1 MALATKPPAPQPTTS
16 RRVWKAPLTKTWWYW
31 LLGSV
36 VLYGVVF
43 AWYFSATRPPND
55 QIGPADPSAT
65 GRTLLSI
72 GIIAFLMILGV
83 AAFSLR
89 SRFMRS
95 LPGKAQDWLWMHTWL
110 GIVAIF
116 VVFLH
121 ENFDHFLR
129 AFPFPLVTCFKDS
142 YMGVASFYALM
153 LLVATGIIGRLL
165 DIWQAHTIARDAG
178 TNGTGI
184 VRALKERI
192 LEVEYVVERL
202 SAGKSEPFKLYCIQ
216 AIDSGSD
223 AGPSRVNTLT
233 KMLRLKEPPLPPF
246 PTLMPQEHA
255 DFQRAHQALTDH
267 SRLVQSLRKQQRAR
281 LVMRAWRYIHITIAV
296 FMLAIIVYHVGME
309 VLSHLLNVIPPQ
321 QNVCS

>member
-1 MALATKPPAPQPTTS
+1 MALATKPPAPPS
-16 RRVWKAPLTKTWWYW
+16 PAVRRVWKAPLTKTWWYW

-36 VLYGVVF
+36 ILYGVVF

-55 QIGPADPSAT
+55 QIGPADPV
-65 GRTLLSI
+65 GRTLLYI
-72 GIIAFLMILGV
+72 GVIAFLMILGV

-129 AFPFPLVTCFKDS
+129 AFPFPLATCFRDS
-142 YMGVASFYALM
+142 YMGVASFYALI
-153 LLVATGIIGRLL
+153 LLVATGVAGRLL
-165 DIWQAHTIARDAG
+165 DMWQARTIAKDAA
-178 TNGTGI
+178 TNGVGI
-184 VRALKERI
+184 IRALKERI

-202 SAGKSEPFKLYCIQ
+202 SAGKSEVFKHYCIQ
-216 AIDSGSD
+216 AIENGSEV
-223 AGPSRVNTLT
+223 ASTPVNSFV
-233 KMLRLKEPPLPPF
+233 KMMRLKEPPLPPF
-246 PTLMPQEHA
+246 PALPPQEHA
-255 DFQRAHQALTDH
+255 DFQRAHQSLVDH
-267 SRLVQSLRKQQRAR
+267 SRLAQSLRRQHRAR
-281 LVMRAWRYIHITIAV
+281 LVMRAWRSIHITIAIFALV
-296 FMLAIIVYHVGME
+296 IIVYHVGME
-309 VLSHLLNVIPPQ
+309 VLSHVLNVIPPQ